1 MIMKKKRRV
10 VVLFI
15 LIFIAFVGK
24 PLLAGPTGTHGDGF
38 TGGQVNYARVSGYY
52 TGNGG
57 EFTIQSD
64 GGPGLLLS
72 NAAYNLSKGTR
83 GVAGSESFQTFCIEY
98 TEYIKEPMEV
108 WVSTDWKDG
117 TDGGSHAWFGG
128 VTNVGDDLGVQTA
141 YLYYQFATGNLSSY
155 QYTPGSG
162 RSTDAGSLQNAIWF
176 LEGEIIS
183 VSGNA
188 ATWVQEAVNATG
200 VPYSYNSN
208 SYTASGTVTWGNTIG
223 PVRVLQMYQTYESG
237 VVLRQDQLY
246 VMIPAPGAILLGS
259 IGVGLV
265 GWLRRRRTL

>member
-1 MIMKKKRRV
+1 MKIKKKRRV
-10 VVLFI
+10 VLFT
-15 LIFIAFVGK
+15 LIVIAFVAT
-24 PLLAGPTGTHGDGF
+24 PILAGPTGTHGDGF
-38 TGGQVNYARVSGYY
+38 YGGQINYARVSGYY

-83 GVAGSESFQTFCIEY
+83 GVAGSESFQTFCVEIW
-98 TEYIKEPMEV
+98 EYIKEPMEV

-117 TDGGSHAWFGG
+117 TDGGSHAWYGG
-128 VTNVGDDLGVQTA
+128 VTNVGDDLGPQTA

-162 RSTDAGSLQNAIWF
+162 RSADAGSLQNAIWF
-176 LEGEIIS
+176 LEGELSS
-183 VSGNA
+183 VSGDA
-188 ATWVQEAVNATG
+188 ATWVQEAVDATG
-200 VPYSYNSN
+200 VAYSG
-208 SYTASGTVTWGNTIG
+208 YTPSGTVTWGNTIG
-223 PVRVLQMYQTYESG
+223 PVRVLQMYQTYTSG

-259 IGVGLV
+259 IGVALV

>member
-117 TDGGSHAWFGG
+117 TD
-128 VTNVGDDLGVQTA
+128 V
-141 YLYYQFATGNLSSY
+141 
-155 QYTPGSG
+155 
-162 RSTDAGSLQNAIWF
+162 
-176 LEGEIIS
+176 
-183 VSGNA
+183 
-188 ATWVQEAVNATG
+188 
-200 VPYSYNSN
+200 
-208 SYTASGTVTWGNTIG
+208 
-223 PVRVLQMYQTYESG
+223 
-237 VVLRQDQLY
+237 
-246 VMIPAPGAILLGS
+246 
-259 IGVGLV
+259 
-265 GWLRRRRTL
+265 